1 MSRHITVPIT
11 VHIDFDDEEH
21 RTSLSVGGTLSM
33 NENHL
38 NDYQTS
44 RHVSVSLP
52 GPNNQNHQNHNENN
66 RNNVVQLSERYLNDS
81 YFDLLLISGQ
91 ERVCCVCHD
100 SICCKRTFSLLN
112 CGHYLHT
119 DCLRRLGACPLC
131 RRPLAS

>member
-1 MSRHITVPIT
+1 MSRHITLPIT
-11 VHIDFDDEEH
+11 VHINFDDEEN
-21 RTSLSVGGTLSM
+21 RASLSVGGTLSM

-38 NDYQTS
+38 NDYHTLTS

-52 GPNNQNHQNHNENN
+52 RPNNQNHNENN
-66 RNNVVQLSERYLNDS
+66 RNNAVQLSERYLNDS

-119 DCLRRLGACPLC
+119 DCLRRLDACPLC